1 MSAVLLRERRTA
13 MICAAVERCAGI
25 DVGKTFL
32 AVTVMTGPL
41 QEEARTQKR
50 RFGTIIEQLESLR
63 DWLKQGGVTHVVMES
78 TGSYWKP
85 VFNVLEADF
94 KVYLANPQEVKNRKG
109 HKTDDKDGWWLAH
122 LLRHAMIHPSFIPP
136 RPIRELRDLTRR
148 RRRLLSNTTAEKNRI
163 QKVLEDANVKLG
175 SVLSDV
181 FGISGQLMLE
191 AWLKG
196 KAEPAEV
203 AHLAK
208 RRAQRRIPEIIQAL
222 EGHQM
227 NDHHRQM
234 IRYSL
239 KHLEFVEEQIGEL
252 DLAIASKIKA
262 AGLQPAWELL
272 QTLPG
277 VQDRS
282 AATILAE
289 TGGDMEQ
296 FPSARDLSSWAGVC
310 PGNNR
315 SAGKNKSSHTTGGN
329 PWLRGAL
336 TECAWAAA
344 AKKDCFL
351 KEKFWRIVSKSGGEK
366 APAIVAVAHTLL
378 LLVYQ
383 VLQTQTPFQDRTAP
397 PLDERQKQR
406 LIRHHIRRLGKLGIA
421 VRATTPSTPGTGKPR
436 RLGQRGRPK
445 THPPSCAG
453 SDCQA

>member
-1 MSAVLLRERRTA
+1 

-32 AVTVMTGPL
+32 AVCVMTGPL
-41 QEEARTQKR
+41 EGEARAQR
-50 RFGTIIEQLESLR
+50 RHFGTIVPELESLR
-63 DWLKQGGVTHVVMES
+63 EWLQQEGVTHVVMES

-85 VFNVLEADF
+85 VFNVLEQSF
-94 KVYLANPQEVKNRKG
+94 QVYLANPQEVKNRKG

-136 RPIRELRDLTRR
+136 RPVRELRDLTRR
-148 RRRLLSNTTAEKNRI
+148 RKRMLGVATAEKNRI

-175 SVLSDV
+175 NVLSDV
-181 FGISGQLMLE
+181 FGVSGQLMLD
-191 AWLKG
+191 ALLKG
-196 KAEPAEV
+196 EAQPEEIAQM
-203 AHLAK
+203 AK
-208 RRAQRRIPEIIQAL
+208 RRAQRKIPEIMQAL

-227 NDHHRQM
+227 SDHHRQM

-239 KHLEFVEEQIGEL
+239 KHLEFLEEQLGDL
-252 DLAIASKIKA
+252 DLAIGRQIAA
-262 AGLQPAWELL
+262 AGLQPQWELL

-277 VQDRS
+277 VQERG

-289 TGGDMEQ
+289 TGGDMKQ
-296 FPSARDLSSWAGVC
+296 FPSAQDLSSWAGVC

-315 SAGKNKSSHTTGGN
+315 SAGKNKGSHTTGGN

-344 AKKDCFL
+344 AKNNCFL
-351 KEKFWRIVSKSGGEK
+351 KDKFWRITSRAGGHK
-366 APAIVAVAHTLL
+366 APALIAVAHTLL

-383 VLQTQTPFQDRTAP
+383 ILQTNKPFEDRTAP
-397 PLDERQKQR
+397 PLDEAQKQR

-421 VRATTPSTPGTGKPR
+421 LRATAPCTPASGKHR
-436 RLGQRGRPK
+436 RLGKCGRPK
-445 THPPSCAG
+445 TPAPNSSA

>member
-1 MSAVLLRERRTA
+1 

-32 AVTVMTGPL
+32 AVCAMTGPL
-41 QEEARTQKR
+41 QGEARAQKR
-50 RFGTIIEQLESLR
+50 RFGTIVEELEALR
-63 DWLKQGGVTHVVMES
+63 EWLKQEGVTHVVMES

-85 VFNVLEADF
+85 IFNVLEADF
-94 KVYLANPQEVKNRKG
+94 QVYLANPQEVKNRKG

-148 RRRLLSNTTAEKNRI
+148 RKRLQSNGTAEKNRI

-175 SVLSDV
+175 NVLSDV
-181 FGISGQLMLE
+181 FGVSGQLMLE
-191 AWLKG
+191 ALLEG
-196 KAEPAEV
+196 KAQPSEIAQ
-203 AHLAK
+203 LAK
-208 RRAQRRIPEIIQAL
+208 RRAQRKIPAIIQAL

-227 NDHHRQM
+227 SDHHRQM

-239 KHLEFVEEQIGEL
+239 KHLEFLEEQIGNL
-252 DLAIASKIKA
+252 DRAIASQIKT
-262 AGLQPAWELL
+262 AGLQQAWELL

-289 TGGDMEQ
+289 TGAEMGQ

-315 SAGKNKSSHTTGGN
+315 SAGKNKSSRTTGGN
-329 PWLRGAL
+329 PWLRAAL

-383 VLQTQTPFQDRTAP
+383 VLQTRKPFADRTAP

-421 VRATTPSTPGTGKPR
+421 LRATAPSNPGTGKPR
-436 RLGQRGRPK
+436 RLGRTGRPK
-445 THPPSCAG
+445 THRPSCAE
-453 SDCQA
+453 DDYQP